1 MKEKKELLSSLP
13 KVDLLLE
20 DERII
25 ASGYKSRTMLV
36 ESIRETLD
44 KYRKGILEGK
54 ISDYTFQNIEDDIIN
69 TLKKKEGFHLKG
81 VVNATGTILHTNLGR
96 AVLSKDAL
104 DAIIGV
110 ASGYSN
116 LEFNLENGERGSRY
130 SHVESLLCR
139 ITGAEAAMVVNNNA
153 AAVML
158 VLSTLAKGKEAIVSR
173 GQLVE
178 IGGSFRVPDV
188 MEESGASL
196 HEVGT
201 TNRTHLYDYENAIN
215 EDTGVILRVHQSNYR
230 IMGFTEEPSIEELIE
245 LGIRH
250 GIPVVEDI
258 GSGVFVDLSKF
269 GLSPEPT
276 VQASIEKGIDVV
288 TFSGDKM
295 LGGPQAGII
304 VGKKK
309 FIDAMKKNQLTRAL
323 RIDKLTLAALEA
335 TLKLY
340 LDEERAIKEIPGL
353 RMLTVKPEEL
363 KKDAIRLL
371 RALRRRLGDRAKME
385 AEKSFSQVGG
395 GSMPMEQLE
404 TFVVTLT
411 SPLYTPDTIE
421 ERLRTGEVPVVARI
435 YKDKLIFDVRTLLP
449 KDYKLLEDALDK
461 ALQG

>member
-13 KVDLLLE
+13 RVDALLE

-25 ASGYKSRTMLV
+25 SAGYKSRTMLV
-36 ESIRETLD
+36 EAVREVLD
-44 KYRKGILEGK
+44 RYRRNILDGMLK
-54 ISDYTFQNIEDDIIN
+54 DYSLQDIEWDII
-69 TLKKKEGFHLKG
+69 KAVRIKEDFHLKG

-116 LEFNLENGERGSRY
+116 LEFNLKKGERGSRY
-130 SHVESLLCR
+130 SHVEDLICR

-188 MEESGASL
+188 MEESGGHL
-196 HEVGT
+196 REVGT
-201 TNRTHLYDYENAIN
+201 TSRTHLYDYENAIN
-215 EDTGVILRVHQSNYR
+215 ENTGVILRVHQSNYR
-230 IMGFTEEPSIEELIE
+230 IMGFTEEPDLKDLVE
-245 LGIRH
+245 LGRKK
-250 GIPVVEDI
+250 GIPVIEDI
-258 GSGVFVDLSKF
+258 GSGVFVDLSRF

-276 VQASIEKGIDVV
+276 VQASINKGVDVV

-304 VGKKK
+304 AGKKI

-323 RIDKLTLAALEA
+323 RIDKLTLSALEA

-340 LDEERAIKEIPGL
+340 VDEERALKEIPGL
-353 RMLTVKPEEL
+353 RMLTVKPDEL

-371 RALRRRLGDRAKME
+371 RALRKRLGDRAE
-385 AEKSFSQVGG
+385 LVVEKSFSQVGG
-395 GSMPMEQLE
+395 GSMPTEQLA
-404 TFVVTLT
+404 TYVVALT
-411 SPLYTPDTIE
+411 SPLYTIDTIE
-421 ERLRTGEVPVVARI
+421 ERLRLGETPVVARI
-435 YKDKLIFDVRTLLP
+435 NKDKLILDVRTLLP
-449 KDYKLLEDALDK
+449 KDYRLLEEALDK

>member
-25 ASGYKSRTMLV
+25 AAGYKSRTMLV
-36 ESIRETLD
+36 ESVRETLD

-54 ISDYTFQNIEDDIIN
+54 ISDYCIRDIEEDIVN
-69 TLKKKEGFHLKG
+69 TLRKKEGFHLKG
-81 VVNATGTILHTNLGR
+81 VINATGTILHTNLGR
-96 AVLSKDAL
+96 AVLSKEAL

-116 LEFNLENGERGSRY
+116 LEFNVEKGERGSRY

-215 EDTGVILRVHQSNYR
+215 ENTGVILRVHQSNYR
-230 IMGFTEEPSIEELIE
+230 IMGFTEEPDIMELIE
-245 LGIRH
+245 LGRKH
-250 GIPVVEDI
+250 GIPVIEDI
-258 GSGVFVDLSKF
+258 GSGVFVDLSRF

-276 VQASIEKGIDVV
+276 VQASIAKGMDVV

-340 LDEERAIKEIPGL
+340 LDEERALKEIPGL

-363 KKDAIRLL
+363 KKDAVRLL
-371 RALRRRLGDRAKME
+371 RALRKRLGDRADME
-385 AEKSFSQVGG
+385 VKNSFSQVGG
-395 GSMPMEQLE
+395 GSMPTEQLE

-421 ERLRTGEVPVVARI
+421 ERLRMGEVPVIVRI

-449 KDYKLLEDALDK
+449 KDYKLVEDALDK
-461 ALQG
+461 ALQR

>member
-20 DERII
+20 DERIT
-25 ASGYKSRTMLV
+25 AAGYKSRTMLV
-36 ESIRETLD
+36 ESVRETLD

-54 ISDYTFQNIEDDIIN
+54 ISDYSFRDIEEDIIS
-69 TLKKKEGFHLKG
+69 TLRKKEGFHLKG

-96 AVLSKDAL
+96 AVLSKEAL
-104 DAIIGV
+104 DAITGV

-116 LEFNLENGERGSRY
+116 LEFNIEKGERGSRY

-215 EDTGVILRVHQSNYR
+215 ENTGVILRVHQSNYR
-230 IMGFTEEPSIEELIE
+230 IMGFTEEPDITDLIE
-245 LGIRH
+245 LGRQH
-250 GIPVVEDI
+250 GIPVIEDI
-258 GSGVFVDLSKF
+258 GSGVFIDLSRF

-276 VQASIEKGIDVV
+276 VQASIAKGMDVV

-340 LDEERAIKEIPGL
+340 LDEERALKEIPGL
-353 RMLTVKPEEL
+353 RMLTVKPEDL

-371 RALRRRLGDRAKME
+371 RALRKRLGDRANME
-385 AEKSFSQVGG
+385 VEKSFSQVGG
-395 GSMPMEQLE
+395 GSMPTEQLE

-421 ERLRTGEVPVVARI
+421 ERLRTGEVPVIARI

-449 KDYKLLEDALDK
+449 KDYKLVEDSLDK

>member
-1 MKEKKELLSSLP
+1 MKEKRELLSSLP

-36 ESIRETLD
+36 EAVRETLD
-44 KYRKGILEGK
+44 RYRKNILDGK
-54 ISDYTFQNIEDDIIN
+54 INEYKLQDIEDDIIN
-69 TLKKKEGFHLKG
+69 ATRAKEGFHLKG
-81 VVNATGTILHTNLGR
+81 VVNATGTVLHTNLGR
-96 AVLSKDAL
+96 AVLAQEAL
-104 DAIIGV
+104 DAVIGV

-116 LEFNLENGERGSRY
+116 LEFNLERGERGSRY
-130 SHVESLLCR
+130 SHVESLLCK

-158 VLSTLAKGKEAIVSR
+158 VLSTLARGKEAIVSR

-188 MEESGASL
+188 MVESGASL

-201 TNRTHLYDYENAIN
+201 TNRTHLFDYENAIN
-215 EDTGVILRVHQSNYR
+215 ENTGVILRVHQSNYR
-230 IMGFTEEPSIEELIE
+230 IMGFTQEPDIEELIE
-245 LGIRH
+245 LGRRNN
-250 GIPVVEDI
+250 IPVIEDI

-276 VQASIEKGIDVV
+276 VQSSVAKGMDVV

-304 VGKKK
+304 VGKKS

-323 RIDKLTLAALEA
+323 RIDKLTLSALEA

-340 LDEERAIKEIPGL
+340 LDENRALKEIPGL
-353 RMLTVKPEEL
+353 RMLTTKPDEL
-363 KKDAIRLL
+363 KKDAARLL
-371 RALRRRLGDRAKME
+371 RALRKRLGNRAEM
-385 AEKSFSQVGG
+385 AVEKSYSQVGG
-395 GSMPMEQLE
+395 GSMPMEQLD
-404 TFVVTLT
+404 TYVVTLT
-411 SPLYTPDTIE
+411 SSMYTPQAIE
-421 ERLRTGEVPVVARI
+421 ERLRLGEVPVVARI
-435 YKDKLIFDVRTLLP
+435 NKDKLILDVRTLLP
-449 KDYKLLEDALDK
+449 KDYRLLENALDK

>member
-20 DERII
+20 DERIT
-25 ASGYKSRTMLV
+25 AAGYKSRTMLV
-36 ESIRETLD
+36 ESVRETLD
-44 KYRKGILEGK
+44 KYRRSILEGK
-54 ISDYTFQNIEDDIIN
+54 INDYSFQNIINDIIS
-69 TLKKKEGFHLKG
+69 TLRQKEDFHLKG
-81 VVNATGTILHTNLGR
+81 VINATGTILHTNLGR
-96 AVLSKDAL
+96 AVLPDEAL
-104 DAIIGV
+104 NAIIGV

-116 LEFNLENGERGSRY
+116 LEFNLEKGERGSRY
-130 SHVESLLCR
+130 SHVESLLCY
-139 ITGAEAAMVVNNNA
+139 ITGAEGAMVVNNNA

-201 TNRTHLYDYENAIN
+201 TNRTHLYDYEKAIN
-215 EDTGVILRVHQSNYR
+215 ENTGVILRVHQSNYR
-230 IMGFTEEPSIEELIE
+230 IMGFTEEPDITDLIE
-245 LGIRH
+245 LGRQH
-250 GIPVVEDI
+250 GIPVIEDI

-276 VQASIEKGIDVV
+276 VQASIEKGMDVV

-304 VGKKK
+304 VGKKQ

-340 LDEERAIKEIPGL
+340 IDEERALKEIPGL
-353 RMLTVKPEEL
+353 RMLTIKPEEL

-371 RALRRRLGDRAKME
+371 RALRKRLGDRAHME
-385 AEKSFSQVGG
+385 IEKSYSQVGG
-395 GSMPMEQLE
+395 GSMPTEQLE

-411 SPLYTPDTIE
+411 SPMYTPDTIE
-421 ERLRTGEVPVVARI
+421 ERLRTGKVPVVARI
-435 YKDKLIFDVRTLLP
+435 SKDKLILDVRTLFP
-449 KDYKLLEDALDK
+449 KDYKLVEDALDK

>member
-1 MKEKKELLSSLP
+1 MKEKRELLSSLP

-36 ESIRETLD
+36 EAVRETLD
-44 KYRKGILEGK
+44 RYRKNILDGK
-54 ISDYTFQNIEDDIIN
+54 INEYKLQDIEDDIIN
-69 TLKKKEGFHLKG
+69 ATRAKEGFHLKG
-81 VVNATGTILHTNLGR
+81 VVNATGTVLHTNLGR
-96 AVLSKDAL
+96 AVLAQEAL
-104 DAIIGV
+104 DAVIGV

-116 LEFNLENGERGSRY
+116 LEFNLERGERGSRY
-130 SHVESLLCR
+130 SHVESLLCK

-158 VLSTLAKGKEAIVSR
+158 VLSTLARGKEAIVSR

-188 MEESGASL
+188 MVESGASL

-201 TNRTHLYDYENAIN
+201 TNRTHLFDYENAIN
-215 EDTGVILRVHQSNYR
+215 ENTGVILRVHQSNYR
-230 IMGFTEEPSIEELIE
+230 IMGFTQEPDIEELIE
-245 LGIRH
+245 LGRRNN
-250 GIPVVEDI
+250 IPVIEDI

-276 VQASIEKGIDVV
+276 VQSSVSKGMDVV

-304 VGKKK
+304 VGKKS

-323 RIDKLTLAALEA
+323 RIDKLTLSALEA

-340 LDEERAIKEIPGL
+340 LDENRALKEIPGL
-353 RMLTVKPEEL
+353 RMLTTKPDEL
-363 KKDAIRLL
+363 KKDAARLL
-371 RALRRRLGDRAKME
+371 RALRKRLGNRAEM
-385 AEKSFSQVGG
+385 AVEKSYSQVGG
-395 GSMPMEQLE
+395 GSMPMEQLD
-404 TFVVTLT
+404 TYVVTLT
-411 SPLYTPDTIE
+411 SSMYTPQAIE
-421 ERLRTGEVPVVARI
+421 ERLRLGEVPVVARI
-435 YKDKLIFDVRTLLP
+435 NKDKLILDVRTLLP
-449 KDYKLLEDALDK
+449 KDYRLLENALDK

>member
-20 DERII
+20 DERIT

-36 ESIRETLD
+36 ESVRETLD
-44 KYRKGILEGK
+44 KYRRGILEGR
-54 ISDYTFQNIEDDIIN
+54 ISDYSFQDIADDIIS
-69 TLKKKEGFHLKG
+69 TLKQKESFHLRG

-96 AVLSKDAL
+96 AVLSEEAL
-104 DAIIGV
+104 NAIIGV

-116 LEFNLENGERGSRY
+116 LEFNLEKGERGSRY
-130 SHVESLLCR
+130 SHVESLLCK

-215 EDTGVILRVHQSNYR
+215 ENTGVILRVHQSNYR
-230 IMGFTEEPSIEELIE
+230 IMGFTEEPDIEELIK
-245 LGIRH
+245 LGRQH

-258 GSGVFVDLSKF
+258 GSGIFVDLSKY

-276 VQASIEKGIDVV
+276 VQASIAKGMDVV

-304 VGKKK
+304 VGKKQ
-309 FIDAMKKNQLTRAL
+309 FIEAMKKNQLTRAL

-340 LDEERAIKEIPGL
+340 LDEERAVKEIPGL
-353 RMLTVKPEEL
+353 RMLTMKPEEL
-363 KKDAIRLL
+363 KKNAVRLL
-371 RALRRRLGDRAKME
+371 RALRKRLGDRAQMRI
-385 AEKSFSQVGG
+385 EKSFSQVGG
-395 GSMPMEQLE
+395 GSMPTEQLE
-404 TFVVTLT
+404 TYVVSLT
-411 SPLYTPDTIE
+411 SPLYTPDAIE
-421 ERLRTGEVPVVARI
+421 ERLRMHEVPVITRI
-435 YKDKLIFDVRTLLP
+435 NKDKLIFDVRTLLP
-449 KDYKLLEDALDK
+449 KDYKILEDALDK